1 MPGPHSP
8 TRFCVIRTTPTET
21 FKTEFSVTSPMRRA
35 MFAFDSARYLNERAV
50 RAFGRQRFVRW
61 RSWSEPGKPANHP
74 MAVPPRGRTAAP
86 PRELAV
92 GPGARLLEDPWPADP
107 DDPGAG
113 PLGDQRHGG
122 LPRLRCH
129 HAGHRTP
136 SMTQLRAC
144 IEAQSPSPSAPGTG
158 CYCATSRATS
168 TRCLRAPASP
178 RCPGVATS
186 DDRRPSVVARLIA
199 SSASAGAAHGDGVIK
214 KSPVLDLLG
223 TGFHGR
229 TNIPANPVGVA
240 MTFRRLVS
248 FAAKW
253 R

>member
-136 SMTQLRAC
+136 SMTQLRA
-144 IEAQSPSPSAPGTG
+144 SKPSHRRLRHPGPGATAPPVAPPRRAACGHPHRRAAPVWPRPMTDAPRSWPASSRRRPAPEPPTGTVSLKRARCWTCSAPGSTVG
-158 CYCATSRATS
+158 QTSRPI
-168 TRCLRAPASP
+168 RW
-178 RCPGVATS
+178 V
-186 DDRRPSVVARLIA
+186 
-199 SSASAGAAHGDGVIK
+199 
-214 KSPVLDLLG
+214 
-223 TGFHGR
+223 
-229 TNIPANPVGVA
+229 
-240 MTFRRLVS
+240 
-248 FAAKW
+248 W